1 MKCLRAHDK
10 AGLKKDAGTLRRSVK
25 TFKKKKG
32 KFRSFVKIT
41 FPKELLTNLCYE
53 SSGTN

>member
-25 TFKKKKG
+25 TFKKKKE
-32 KFRSFVKIT
+32 SFVV
-41 FPKELLTNLCYE
+41 
-53 SSGTN
+53 S